1 MALIY
6 VLVVAVLFV
15 AVLGWLAIPAAA
27 ALAVALC
34 ALNVVF
40 GPKKKP
46 GQSHAPRRQGLR
58 PCL

>member
-6 VLVVAVLFV
+6 VLVVVVLFV
-15 AVLGWLAIPAAA
+15 AVLGWAAIPAAA
-27 ALAVALC
+27 VLVAALC

-46 GQSHAPRRQGLR
+46 VQPKD
-58 PCL
+58 